1 MDRHTFSE
9 PRPVENASIPTW
21 HVDVFRQGVPD
32 PVLTLVINDSTLP
45 ARRRKKKVVWKL
57 PDTIEETPNFG
68 SDEKKRMLELFKQQ
82 KKTRKKQIKKTTSVV
97 SEATNSSSIQ
107 EKEEQGE
114 DDDDDDQHEE
124 EEEEQQQ
131 EQQEET
137 NGGRQSPEFYLV
149 TELEGET
156 SSSSING
163 EEPHLQEAPTDA
175 NGLST
180 VSLPP
185 VESSLAP
192 PTPPPGF
199 AQMSLHELRQQE
211 EPTNN
216 NKTMDSPSFQNHHAR
231 YFVVSSLSTNIP
243 VDLAKIVVDIYY
255 PTLSHAAASQLVHYY
270 CPNTQKSLSV
280 GGAHAVCTSEIDV
293 LLQLTSLEQSQFL
306 VKGVVAQPG
315 IQSSVV
321 LLITGMVQS
330 SNVAAPLP
338 FCHSLTLV
346 SCGNGQYQIHNDAM
360 ALLTESYV
368 HETARNALAT

>member
-1 MDRHTFSE
+1 LLSLIAIKTISFNMDRHTFSE
-9 PRPVENASIPTW
+9 PRPVENASTRIPTW

-32 PVLTLVINDSTLP
+32 PVFTLVINHSTLP
-45 ARRRKKKVVWKL
+45 PRRRKKKVVWKL

-82 KKTRKKQIKKTTSVV
+82 KKTRKKQLKKTTSVV
-97 SEATNSSSIQ
+97 SEGTSSRSIP
-107 EKEEQGE
+107 ENEEEE
-114 DDDDDDQHEE
+114 DDDDHEE
-124 EEEEQQQ
+124 ENQQRQ
-131 EQQEET
+131 EEET
-137 NGGRQSPEFYLV
+137 NGGRHSPEFYLV
-149 TELEGET
+149 TESEGET
-156 SSSSING
+156 SSSAING
-163 EEPHLQEAPTDA
+163 QDPHLQEAAPDT
-175 NGLST
+175 NGHST

-199 AQMSLHELRQQE
+199 AQMSLHELQQQE

-231 YFVVSSLSTNIP
+231 YFVVSSFSTNIP

-255 PTLSHAAASQLVHYY
+255 PTLSHAASQLVHYY

-360 ALLTESYV
+360 ALLTE
-368 HETARNALAT
+368 